1 MFITCNKADIKNVIK
16 RVLKFVNKRGI
27 KMRIKRLCFTVLV
40 LLAFAAAAAADDSNG
55 KRYITVTGMADV
67 KAVPDQVIINF
78 GVNSESREIAAAKKD
93 NDVKTKKILEALKQN
108 GIDERDI
115 QTDRISIQPRYDYSG
130 KQVLIGYTVT
140 KNITVLLCTLEK
152 YETVAESILEAG
164 SNYLNGVEF
173 VVSDKRKYA
182 DEARVLALKAAQEKA
197 KAMAAALGRRTGKPL
212 AIEELQTEQQ
222 PYRAAGKM
230 AANVMMDSLSA
241 ESESGGTLSA
251 GTVKISAGV
260 MVKFELK

>member
-1 MFITCNKADIKNVIK
+1 M
-16 RVLKFVNKRGI
+16 RV
-27 KMRIKRLCFTVLV
+27 KRLCFAVLV
-40 LLAFAAAAAADDSNG
+40 LLAFTAAAGADDSNG

-67 KAVPDQVIINF
+67 KAVPDRVIISF
-78 GVNSESREIAAAKKD
+78 GVNSESKEIEAAKKD
-93 NDVKTKKILEALKQN
+93 NDSKTRKIFEALKQN
-108 GIDERDI
+108 GIEEKDI

-140 KNITVLLCTLEK
+140 KNITVLLRTLEK
-152 YETVAESILEAG
+152 YEAVAEGILGAG

-173 VVSDKRKYA
+173 VVSEKRKYA
-182 DEARVLALKAAQEKA
+182 DEARALALKAAQEKA
-197 KAMAAALGRRTGKPL
+197 KAMASVLGMDTGKPL

-230 AANVMMDSLSA
+230 AANVMMNSVTA

>member
-1 MFITCNKADIKNVIK
+1 
-16 RVLKFVNKRGI
+16 
-27 KMRIKRLCFTVLV
+27 MRIKSFCFAAV
-40 LLAFAAAAAADDSNG
+40 LLLACGAMAGADDSNG

-67 KAVPDQVIINF
+67 KAVPDQVIISF
-78 GVNSESREIAAAKKD
+78 GVNSESKEIEAAKKD
-93 NDVKTKKILEALKQN
+93 NDGKTRKIFEALKLN
-108 GIDERDI
+108 GVDEKDI

-140 KNITVLLCTLEK
+140 KNITVLLRTLEK
-152 YETVAESILEAG
+152 YEAVAEGILGAG

-173 VVSDKRKYA
+173 VVSEKRKYS
-182 DEARVLALKAAQEKA
+182 DEARALALKAAQEKA
-197 KAMAAALGRRTGKPL
+197 KAMAAALGRRIGKPL
-212 AIEELQTEQQ
+212 AIEELQPQQ
-222 PYRAAGKM
+222 QYFRAAGKM
-230 AANVMMDSLSA
+230 AANAMMDSVNA

>member
-1 MFITCNKADIKNVIK
+1 
-16 RVLKFVNKRGI
+16 
-27 KMRIKRLCFTVLV
+27 MRIKSFCFAVVLI
-40 LLAFAAAAAADDSNG
+40 LACGVMAGADDSNG

-67 KAVPDQVIINF
+67 KAVPDRAIISF
-78 GVNSESREIAAAKKD
+78 GVNSDSKEIEAAKKD
-93 NDVKTKKILEALKQN
+93 NDTKTKKIFEALKQN
-108 GIDERDI
+108 GVDEKDI

-130 KQVLIGYTVT
+130 KQVLVGYTVT
-140 KNITVLLCTLEK
+140 KNITVLLRSLEA
-152 YETVAESILEAG
+152 YETVVAGILQAG
-164 SNYLNGVEF
+164 SNYLNGMEF
-173 VVSDKRKYA
+173 IVSEKRKYA
-182 DEARVLALKAAQEKA
+182 DEARALALKAAQEKA
-197 KAMAAALGRRTGKPL
+197 KAMAASLGSVTGKPL

-230 AANVMMDSLSA
+230 AANVMMNSVTA